1 LDDVSQHAIETK
13 TTFST
18 PDIYRRSIIMLMRI
32 AHRLMTA
39 GGLHAVAAQRMQTM
53 QWG

>member
-1 LDDVSQHAIETK
+1 VDDVSQHAIETK
-13 TTFST
+13 TTFSA

-32 AHRLMTA
+32 VHRLTTA
-39 GGLHAVAAQRMQTM
+39 GGLHAVAAQRMQIT

>member
-18 PDIYRRSIIMLMRI
+18 PDIYHRTIIMLMRI
-32 AHRLMTA
+32 AHRLTTA
-39 GGLHAVAAQRMQTM
+39 GGLHAAAAQRVQTM